1 MNGSAGRLQ
10 PMPIERVA
18 QQLERVGY
26 IVLED
31 TQLGTLAERLLGR
44 CQNDEAAGFHPAGI
58 GRGAA
63 NRRIESIRGDLIRWF
78 DPADHTDR
86 AYLAWMEALRRGL
99 NATLFLGLFDYECHY
114 AIYGAG
120 AGYAKHSDVLN
131 GTRNRVL
138 STVLYLN
145 EGWQDGDGGQ
155 LRLFDP
161 AGEAVIAT
169 IQPVF
174 GTLLIFLSEVFP
186 HQVLTATR
194 QRRSI
199 AGWFRGRE

>member
-1 MNGSAGRLQ
+1 MNRDQ
-10 PMPIERVA
+10 PLPIERIA

-26 IVLED
+26 IVLEAP
-31 TQLGTLAERLLGR
+31 LLRALSKRLLAR
-44 CQNDEAAGFHPAGI
+44 CRNDEVSPFHPAGI

-63 NRRIESIRGDLIRWF
+63 NQRIESLRGDRIRWF
-78 DPADHTDR
+78 DATDHTDR
-86 AYLAWMEALRRGL
+86 AYLAWMEELRRGL
-99 NATLFLGLFDYECHY
+99 NAALFLGLFDYECHY

-120 AGYAKHSDVLN
+120 AGYAKHTDVLN
-131 GTRNRVL
+131 GTRQRVL

-161 AGEAVIAT
+161 AGDGVIAT
-169 IQPVF
+169 IPPVF
-174 GTLLIFLSEVFP
+174 GTLVIFLSEVFP

>member
-1 MNGSAGRLQ
+1 MF
-10 PMPIERVA
+10 IERIA
-18 QQLERVGY
+18 QQLEKVGY
-26 IVLED
+26 IVVQD
-31 TQLGTLAERLLGR
+31 SQLRALARRLLVR
-44 CQNDEAAGFHPAGI
+44 CQSDEVSPFQPAGI

-63 NRRIESIRGDLIRWF
+63 NQRIESLRGDRIRWF
-78 DPADHTDR
+78 DANDHTDR
-86 AYLAWMEALRRGL
+86 AYLAWMEELRLGL
-99 NATLFLGLFDYECHY
+99 NAALFLGLFDYECHY

-131 GTRNRVL
+131 GTRQRVL

-155 LRLFDP
+155 LRLFDSV
-161 AGEAVIAT
+161 GDGIIAT
-169 IQPVF
+169 ILPVF
-174 GTLLIFLSEVFP
+174 GTLVIFLSEVFP
-186 HQVLTATR
+186 HQVLTANR

>member
-1 MNGSAGRLQ
+1 MF
-10 PMPIERVA
+10 IERIA
-18 QQLERVGY
+18 QQLEKVGY
-26 IVLED
+26 IVVQD
-31 TQLGTLAERLLGR
+31 SQLRALARRLLVR
-44 CQNDEAAGFHPAGI
+44 CQNDEASPFHPAGI

-63 NRRIESIRGDLIRWF
+63 NRRIESLRGDCIRWF
-78 DPADHTDR
+78 DATNHTDR
-86 AYLAWMEALRRGL
+86 AYLAWMEELRLGL
-99 NATLFLGLFDYECHY
+99 NAALFLGLFDYECHY

-120 AGYAKHSDVLN
+120 AGYNKHSDVIT
-131 GTRNRVL
+131 GTRQRVL

-155 LRLFDP
+155 LRLFDSV
-161 AGEAVIAT
+161 GDGIIAT

-174 GTLLIFLSEVFP
+174 GTLVIFLSEVFP
-186 HQVLTATR
+186 HQVLTANR